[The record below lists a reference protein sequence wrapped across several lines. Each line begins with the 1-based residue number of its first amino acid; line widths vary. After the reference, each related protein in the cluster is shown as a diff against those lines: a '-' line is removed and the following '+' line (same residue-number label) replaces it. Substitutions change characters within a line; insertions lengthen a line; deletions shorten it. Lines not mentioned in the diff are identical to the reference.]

1 MAWQNCASSFGL
13 RRKDSDMESNDQEY
27 EVFLRQ
33 FEPRDVRPLPESAH
47 VRRPRPY
54 GRAVAVLATAAAIV
68 LGLFVAMRMHRTP
81 NVELRALVESA
92 DGGLFRVSGGEAL
105 RHGDRVQAG
114 DVVRSDGGVGTV
126 LALADGSRIEMRAK
140 TALSVEPA
148 NDGVRIRL
156 DTGGVIVTAAKQ
168 KAGHLYVQTKDINVS
183 VVGTVFFVNTE
194 EAGSRVAVIQGEVL
208 VQQGAVAKKL
218 RPGQQTATNP
228 LFEAHPLR
236 EEIAWS
242 RSAEEH
248 MALLQAAPAVAPQ
261 ARKLEFEVASLRE
274 SQMDPRAL
282 VPSFVECRGVDG
294 VWSYAKEVAGGGP
307 GTVSTIPVPQGRCVG
322 VAALRPYIAAAYGI
336 RPTRISV
343 DDGPLMQPK
352 PMGPIAFYQL
362 EAKAENPLTATKD
375 ELRQMLENLVIS
387 RFKLKAHRYTE
398 EQQGYLLLV
407 SKSGIKFKETTGD
420 EDLPRSRVDL
430 PPDFVLGP
438 GAIMP
443 HVIKG
448 KFLLKRFVDF
458 LSSGPTQG
466 KPVIDK
472 TDLTGLYDITLRLN
486 QVISPPGVRGGNANG
501 VEPEMWDPPLAKALE
516 EQLGLRLES
525 AGKIPVEYLLVDH
538 VEKPSEN

>member
-1 MAWQNCASSFGL
+1 
-13 RRKDSDMESNDQEY
+13 MESNDQEY
-27 EVFLRQ
+27 LAFLRQ
-33 FEPRDVRPLPESAH
+33 FEPRDVRPLPESLN

-54 GRAVAVLATAAAIV
+54 LRGLAVLAAAAAIV
-68 LGLFVAMRMHRTP
+68 LGLLVGMPMHRTP
-81 NVELRALVESA
+81 NVEFRALVESA

-105 RHGDRVQAG
+105 RNGDHVHAG
-114 DVVRSDGGVGTV
+114 DGVRTDGGVGTV

-140 TALSVEPA
+140 TALSVEAA

-156 DTGGVIVTAAKQ
+156 DTGGVIVTAARQ
-168 KAGHLYVQTKDINVS
+168 RAGHLYVQTKDINVS
-183 VVGTVFFVNTE
+183 VVGTVFLVNTE
-194 EAGSRVAVIQGEVL
+194 EAGSRVAVIQGQVI
-208 VQQGAVAKKL
+208 VQQGTVAKTL
-218 RPGQQTATNP
+218 RPGEQTATNP
-228 LFEAHPLR
+228 LFEAHPLS

-248 MALLQAAPAVAPQ
+248 RALLQATPASAPQ

-274 SQMDPRAL
+274 SQSDPRSL
-282 VPSFVECRGVDG
+282 IPSFVECRGVDG
-294 VWSYAKEVAGGGP
+294 VWSYAKELAAGSP
-307 GTVSTIPVPQGRCVG
+307 GTVSPLPVPQGRCVG
-322 VAALRPYIAAAYGI
+322 AASVRSYIAAAYGI
-336 RPTRISV
+336 RPNRISG
-343 DDGPLMQPK
+343 DDALPMQTK
-352 PMGPIAFYQL
+352 PMGPITFYQL
-362 EAKAENPLTATKD
+362 EAKAENPLTATKG

-398 EQQGYLLLV
+398 ERQGYLLLV

-420 EDLPRSRVDL
+420 EDLPRSQVDL
-430 PPDFVLGP
+430 PPNFVLGP

-448 KFLLKRFVDF
+448 KFSLKRFADF
-458 LSSGPTQG
+458 LSGGGVTQG

-486 QVISPPGVRGGNANG
+486 QVVSPPNARGGTANG
-501 VEPEMWDPPLAKALE
+501 AEPEMWDPPLAKAVE

-525 AGKIPVEYLLVDH
+525 AGKVPVEYLLVDH